1 MKRVVIFLCLVLLCQ
16 VPAVPAESE
25 KSAASNQEEVQL
37 PNIFIWAIPDE
48 EEQPDDKD
56 KKLKKKEEKQQK
68 DNIETS
74 ETTGSTEGIEEEP
87 VVLNAAT
94 LKGYAEYV
102 EGADDILY
110 MDSADLFKLNIK
122 TPQKISS
129 ADIVGSKSAVS
140 NKKNYYISKFKSE
153 EYAISPWNQN
163 YAETDGNW
171 SFGTSFGSEI
181 STSQLENTTGLFTKY
196 ENKYFSLSSN
206 YKKNNPTTTQ
216 IQTDNFSIT
225 PELKLNNY
233 FSVRDVFSKDITRNR
248 RSSEL
253 IFSVNPLGAKDT
265 DRIRLDV
272 GAKQTYD
279 INTGNTWSQLNFT
292 TNFKL

>member
-1 MKRVVIFLCLVLLCQ
+1 MKRVVIFLCLILVCQASVL
-16 VPAVPAESE
+16 AESE
-25 KSAASNQEEVQL
+25 KNITTVQKEVEL
-37 PNIFIWAIPDE
+37 PNIFIWAIPDD
-48 EEQPDDKD
+48 EEQPEEKD
-56 KKLKKKEEKQQK
+56 KKSEKKTDDNEQAEEESSQK
-68 DNIETS
+68 SDN
-74 ETTGSTEGIEEEP
+74 EEEP

-102 EGADDILY
+102 EDADDILY
-110 MDSADLFKLNIK
+110 MDSTDLFTLNIK
-122 TPQKISS
+122 TPQKIASE
-129 ADIVGSKSAVS
+129 DISGSKSS
-140 NKKNYYISKFKSE
+140 IDTKRKYYISKFKSE
-153 EYAISPWNQN
+153 EYAISPWSQN
-163 YAETDGNW
+163 YTENDGNW

-181 STSQLENTTGLFTKY
+181 STSQLEKTTGLFTKY

-253 IFSVNPLGAKDT
+253 IFSVNPLGAKDA
-265 DRIRLDV
+265 DRMRFDV